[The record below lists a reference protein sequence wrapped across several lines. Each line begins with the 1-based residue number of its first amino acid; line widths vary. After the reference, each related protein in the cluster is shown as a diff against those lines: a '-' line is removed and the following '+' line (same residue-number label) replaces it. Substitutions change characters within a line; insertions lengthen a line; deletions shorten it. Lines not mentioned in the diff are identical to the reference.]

1 MTFAQNLSGIPCEN
15 HAKWRSW
22 DFFYYF
28 HITISDLKL
37 QVGNDGLKQ
46 LLKNTPIG
54 QNSSTI
60 SFEVVGTS

>member
-1 MTFAQNLSGIPCEN
+1 
-15 HAKWRSW
+15 
-22 DFFYYF
+22 
-28 HITISDLKL
+28 LKL